1 MSLWPQ
7 AHRLE
12 SERDII
18 VVTNFGRFWSGVV
31 NETLLLRS
39 GNVQDWVFLYLFL
52 TETCEQHKERLLAL
66 VTFCLFFQRVSSLRL
81 FQRRLQLTLNS
92 IYSTYVSLSTTF
104 CGSEYN
110 RNMLW
115 IDVTRNAL
123 LWAPYSSVV
132 SHLRPEKW
140 WNKSC
145 QQGFKGYSH

>member
-1 MSLWPQ
+1 MYVTVTSSPSVREWAWHNCCHEFREVLIWCRERNSSSTFRKCT
-7 AHRLE
+7 RL
-12 SERDII
+12 S
-18 VVTNFGRFWSGVV
+18 
-31 NETLLLRS
+31 
-39 GNVQDWVFLYLFL
+39 LYLSFFNGDL
-52 TETCEQHKERLLAL
+52 WERLLAL

-92 IYSTYVSLSTTF
+92 IYSTYVSLSMTF

-115 IDVTRNAL
+115 IDVTRNTL

-132 SHLRPEKW
+132 SHLRPETW

-145 QQGFKGYSH
+145 LQGFKGYSQ